1 MILFPHEF
9 LSKFHPHNTTS
20 PESWK
25 NLRGSLLLIDPQLYF
40 GGVILYSHTN
50 PFGDPLTPYVFKSEQ
65 SETDISS

>member
-1 MILFPHEF
+1 M
-9 LSKFHPHNTTS
+9 S
-20 PESWK
+20 PESWN

-40 GGVILYSHTN
+40 FFGGGSFLYSHTN